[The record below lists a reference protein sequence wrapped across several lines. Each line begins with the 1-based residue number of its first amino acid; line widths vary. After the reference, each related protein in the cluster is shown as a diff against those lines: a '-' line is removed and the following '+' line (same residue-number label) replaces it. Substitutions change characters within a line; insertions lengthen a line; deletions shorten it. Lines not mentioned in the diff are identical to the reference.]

1 MKNLIVKFHD
11 VEIKLDSELEIKN
24 LSIEIFK
31 GEFVYLIGKT
41 GSGKSSILKSMYAEK
56 KIISGEAYIS
66 DINLRTIYDKDIP
79 FLRRKIGIIFQ
90 DFQLLNDRNVY
101 KNLEFV
107 LKATGW
113 SHKAKINERIKLCLE
128 KVHILN
134 LADKLPGKLSG
145 GQKQKVA
152 IARSILN
159 DPEIIIADEPTGNLD
174 PKSSIEILKVLK
186 EINTNGNTILMATHD
201 FSIINKFSG
210 KTLRCNDGKIDEIE
224 LKNLDLETIYA

>member
-1 MKNLIVKFHD
+1 MKNLIVKFRD

-24 LSIEIFK
+24 LSIEIYK

-66 DINLRTIYDKDIP
+66 DINLRTIYDKEIP

-90 DFQLLNDRNVY
+90 DFQLLNDRNVF

-113 SHKAKINERIKLCLE
+113 SDRFKINERIKLCLE

-134 LADKLPGKLSG
+134 LADKFPGKLSG

-174 PKSSIEILKVLK
+174 PKSSIEIMKVLK
-186 EINTNGNTILMATHD
+186 EINSNGNTILMATHD
-201 FSIINKFSG
+201 FGIINKFSG
-210 KTLRCNDGKIDEIE
+210 KTLRCNEGKIDEIE

>member
-1 MKNLIVKFHD
+1 MKKLIVKYCD

-24 LSIEIFK
+24 LSIEIYK

-56 KIISGEAYIS
+56 KIINGEAFVS
-66 DINLRTIYDKDIP
+66 DINLRTINDKKIP

-90 DFQLLNDRNVY
+90 DFQLLNDRNIY

-113 SHKAKINERIKLCLE
+113 SDKFKINERIKFCLE

-159 DPEIIIADEPTGNLD
+159 NPEIIIADEPTGNLD
-174 PKSSIEILKVLK
+174 PKSSIEIMKVLK
-186 EINTNGNTILMATHD
+186 EINGNGNTILMATHD

-210 KTLRCNDGKIDEIE
+210 KTLRCNEGKIDEIE